1 MPANTV
7 PDSTSANSEVFRLNP
22 LDGIILGILL
32 FFLII
37 GAMRGWFRQVLQ
49 ISTIAGSFVIAS
61 LLHLKLSPASL
72 FDGIRQKSDELADG
86 SAFMI
91 IFLSCSIFLT
101 IIAALIFDLGKPDQ
115 LSFSDRSLGALI
127 SVTSGIL
134 VLGCVCLVA
143 DEWIKPGKK
152 AGTEVRRDPGRIEA
166 LISASAL
173 VSPLSESCQVL
184 IDLIPASSR
193 KQLKNYIDEGKK
205 QIEGIK
211 GED

>member
-7 PDSTSANSEVFRLNP
+7 PDSTSASSEVFRLNP

-37 GAMRGWFRQVLQ
+37 GALRGWFRQILQ
-49 ISTIAGSFVIAS
+49 ISTILIAFVAAS
-61 LLHLKLSPASL
+61 LLHLGLADAAM
-72 FDGIRQKSDELADG
+72 FDGIRQKSDALADG

-101 IIAALIFDLGKPDQ
+101 IISAFIFDLGRPDQ
-115 LSFSDRSLGALI
+115 LSFSDHALGALI
-127 SVTSGIL
+127 SVISGIL

-143 DEWIKPGKK
+143 NEWIKPGKEAGK
-152 AGTEVRRDPGRIEA
+152 EAGTVAE
-166 LISASAL
+166 LISASSL
-173 VSPLSESCQVL
+173 ISPLSESCQVL

-193 KQLKNYIDEGKK
+193 KQMKNYIDEGKK

>member
-1 MPANTV
+1 M
-7 PDSTSANSEVFRLNP
+7 NP

-49 ISTIAGSFVIAS
+49 ISTILIAFVAAS
-61 LLHLKLSPASL
+61 LLHLGLADAAM
-72 FDGIRQKSDELADG
+72 FDGIRQKSDALADG

-101 IIAALIFDLGKPDQ
+101 IIAALIFDLGRPDQ
-115 LSFSDRSLGALI
+115 PSFSDRALGALI
-127 SVTSGIL
+127 SVASGIL
-134 VLGCVCLVA
+134 ILGCVCLVA
-143 DEWIKPGKK
+143 DEWIKPEKKAGKK
-152 AGTEVRRDPGRIEA
+152 AGPVAE

-184 IDLIPASSR
+184 IDLIPASNR

-205 QIEGIK
+205 QIEGIQ

>member
-1 MPANTV
+1 
-7 PDSTSANSEVFRLNP
+7 VFRLNP

-37 GAMRGWFRQVLQ
+37 GAIRGWFRQILQ
-49 ISTIAGSFVIAS
+49 ISTILIAFVAAS
-61 LLHLKLSPASL
+61 LLHLGLADAAM
-72 FDGIRQKSDELADG
+72 FDGIRQKSDALADG

-101 IIAALIFDLGKPDQ
+101 IIAALIFDLGRPDG
-115 LSFSDRSLGALI
+115 LAFSDRALGALI
-127 SVTSGIL
+127 SVASGIL
-134 VLGCVCLVA
+134 ILGCVCLVA
-143 DEWIKPGKK
+143 DEWTKPEKTTGK
-152 AGTEVRRDPGRIEA
+152 EA
-166 LISASAL
+166 RLVAEFISASAL
-173 VSPLSESCQVL
+173 VSPLSESCRVL

-205 QIEGIK
+205 QIEGIQ

>member
-7 PDSTSANSEVFRLNP
+7 PGSTSANSEVFRLNP

-37 GAMRGWFRQVLQ
+37 GALRGWFRQILQ
-49 ISTIAGSFVIAS
+49 ISTILIAFVAAS
-61 LLHLKLSPASL
+61 LLHLGLADAAM
-72 FDGIRQKSDELADG
+72 FDGIRQKSDALADG

-143 DEWIKPGKK
+143 NEWIKPGKK
-152 AGTEVRRDPGRIEA
+152 AGKEA
-166 LISASAL
+166 GPVAELISASAL

-205 QIEGIK
+205 QIEDIQ